1 MSRIS
6 PRKRFGQHFLAD
18 PVVLESIIRAFSPQ
32 RDDRVLEIGPGT
44 GVLTELLLDHLDYLV
59 TIEIDRDM
67 VNHLNQRFSGS
78 PLSVLQQDI
87 INTNIRSPD
96 VIGESSSIRIIGNLP
111 YNISTPLLFHVFDN
125 LDIVQDMLFMVQKE
139 VALRLVAQAGDRNY
153 GRLSVMASLHV
164 DTELLFDVQPES
176 FSPPPKVTSSMIHMH
191 PKHPANNHG
200 NRERLEMLVKTA
212 FSNRRKTLRNA
223 LSSMIT
229 PEQFKKAGIDYS
241 LRPENLEPLDYLRL
255 SEIRD

>member
-18 PVVLESIIRAFSPQ
+18 QIVLESIIRAFSPK

-44 GVLTELLLDHLDYLV
+44 GTLTEVLLDHLDHLV
-59 TIEIDRDM
+59 AIEVDRDM
-67 VNHLNQRFSGS
+67 VKYLCHRFSGS
-78 PLSVLQQDI
+78 PLSILQQDI
-87 INTNIRSPD
+87 LSTNIRSHD
-96 VIGESSSIRIIGNLP
+96 VLGESSSVRIIGNLP
-111 YNISTPLLFHVFDN
+111 YNISTPLLFHIFDS

-139 VALRLVAQAGDRNY
+139 VALRLVAQAGDRSY

-164 DTELLFDVQPES
+164 DTELLLDVQPES
-176 FSPPPKVTSSMIHMH
+176 FSPPPKVTSSIIHMQ
-191 PKHPANNHG
+191 PKHPAIKPK

-223 LSSMIT
+223 LSNMVA
-229 PEQFKKAGIDYS
+229 PEQFKQVGIDYS